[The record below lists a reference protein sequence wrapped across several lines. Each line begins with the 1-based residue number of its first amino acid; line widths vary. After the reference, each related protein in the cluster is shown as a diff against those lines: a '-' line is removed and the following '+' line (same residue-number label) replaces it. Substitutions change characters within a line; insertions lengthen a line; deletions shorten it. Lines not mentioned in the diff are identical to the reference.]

1 MKLIRSAKASFFK
14 TAINDNVHNPRIYWD
29 PLNTLIKGKNVQQ
42 HITLQ
47 VENNK
52 LTSDPNKVVKA
63 FNSAFV
69 NIVQKYIDVNLQGT
83 PDLQKL
89 RPFVSKMKPSGELFN
104 VQPITSCFVN
114 EQINS
119 MSSSSFSSV

>member
-29 PLNTLIKGKNVQQ
+29 HLNTLIKGKNVQQ

-83 PDLQKL
+83 LDLQKL

-104 VQPITSCFVN
+104 IQRI
-114 EQINS
+114 
-119 MSSSSFSSV
+119 